1 MLTHCELFPRCL
13 IFLPFRAL
21 GASSV
26 LGERTCVARPPQ
38 SSPQTAS
45 SASSPRASSG
55 LGLAPAGHLPCP
67 RRARMA
73 RLTCSGGPRAQT
85 SQRSELG
92 SESWKSVQK
101 FNVLFC
107 IFVPPP
113 SGEYRPRGDVTSPL
127 ESLSYTLYFWD
138 CLLPERP
145 AVSLRPLG
153 LPAPGLCLLSHLLRD
168 GILTP
173 LKQTLDLVFVGGQTL
188 ELSWWVSHHRAA
200 TSRLCPQ
207 ARRCLSWDQFCIS
220 VLTAVAPA
228 SWHIPF
234 LDPCLG
240 TEQGGTQRALG
251 HDCLQS
257 PGTVCSTQ
265 SKAGLQEEMNSSSLI
280 IMGPTIEK

>member
-1 MLTHCELFPRCL
+1 MLTHCELFLRCL

-21 GASSV
+21 GASPV

-45 SASSPRASSG
+45 SASLPRASFG

-73 RLTCSGGPRAQT
+73 RLTRRGGPRARGLSWGQKA
-85 SQRSELG
+85 G
-92 SESWKSVQK
+92 SLSRNSM
-101 FNVLFC
+101 C
-107 IFVPPP
+107 SFV
-113 SGEYRPRGDVTSPL
+113 YLSPL
-127 ESLSYTLYFWD
+127 LLENTDLGVFS
-138 CLLPERP
+138 CLLWNLSLTPSISGIAFFLNGP
-145 AVSLRPLG
+145 AVLLGPLG
-153 LPAPGLCLLSHLLRD
+153 PPVAGLCLLSHLLRD
-168 GILTP
+168 GILSP
-173 LKQTLDLVFVGGQTL
+173 LKQTLDIVCVGGQTL

-200 TSRLCPQ
+200 TNRLCPQ

-257 PGTVCSTQ
+257 PGYTVQ
-265 SKAGLQEEMNSSSLI
+265 SWAAGRNELKFTDHYGTNYRKVEAAVM
-280 IMGPTIEK
+280 